1 MPGYQLD
8 GYDNTNPIGLDTS
21 NALDKQPTSSDF
33 LGTVRVIDLPLDQSA
48 VIYPGGIYVP
58 DRVVPAYVQGNSFA
72 GGGTPVGSETLAYP
86 SNVGAGNLLVVAV
99 GWAQSGGPSGC
110 TITDTQ
116 GNSFSAYPSGGPFLL
131 SNISYLIQIFYA
143 VAGSAAA
150 DSIIF
155 SSSPTAPFFRMLIH
169 EYSGATTTVD
179 ASVSNLING
188 PTNPMTSTVTTTVA
202 NDLLFAWTV
211 DNAGV
216 TGYTSPATLRQTA
229 GSESTGD
236 KPCPT
241 AGSNSISATVGQQ
254 GGGQLAI
261 AFQAGTGGPGTV
273 NGTGTG
279 AILFGGT
286 GTATVTVNDTGTGA
300 ITFNGA
306 GTATSFGPVSGTGGI
321 SFAGS
326 GTAQLTINDSGT
338 GAITFGGA
346 GTAHVISVGTGSGA
360 IVFGG
365 SATASLAISATG
377 AGAIVFSGA
386 GIASFSGNVSASGTG
401 AIVFGGS
408 ATAVVTLSSSGSGA
422 ILFAGS
428 GVAHIVAVGVGT
440 GAITFA
446 GTGTA
451 RVTLSASGSGDLSFA
466 GSGIATETGGTG
478 VPIPPLH
485 ATVALRPLPQLTVAK
500 PSSGLVAVSQ
510 RLPASVSVALR
521 PVAVVVTPLE

>member
-1 MPGYQLD
+1 VPGYQLD
-8 GYDNTNPIGLDTS
+8 GLDNTNPVGLDTS
-21 NALDKQPTSSDF
+21 NALDKQLTLRGFVAPPQPP
-33 LGTVRVIDLPLDQSA
+33 GMVQ
-48 VIYPGGIYVP
+48 YPGGLYVP
-58 DRVVPAYVQGNSFA
+58 DPLATPAYIQGNSFFI
-72 GGGTPVGSETLAYP
+72 GSGGTNADTLAFP
-86 SNVGAGNLLVVAV
+86 SNVGSGDLIVVAV
-99 GWAQSGGPSGC
+99 GWVQSGGPSGC

-116 GNSFSAYPSGGPFLL
+116 SNSYQSFPSGGPFLL
-131 SNISYLIQIFYA
+131 SNIGYLLQVFWALTSSAGALSVIFTSTGG
-143 VAGSAAA
+143 VS
-150 DSIIF
+150 
-155 SSSPTAPFFRMLIH
+155 APFLRFMIH
-169 EYSGATTTVD
+169 EYSGTSTTQD
-179 ASVSNLING
+179 GAGVSQVINA
-188 PTNPMTSTVTTTVA
+188 PTNPFTNTHTTSVA
-202 NDLLFAWTV
+202 NSLIFGWAV
-211 DNAGV
+211 DNNGIL
-216 TGYTSPATLRQTA
+216 GYSAPATLRQTA
-229 GSESTGD
+229 QSESTGD
-236 KPCPT
+236 RIAATP
-241 AGSNSISATVGQQ
+241 GSNSISCTVGQQ
-254 GGGQLAI
+254 GGGMVSV
-261 AFQAGTGGPGTV
+261 AFQPGTGGPTTV

-306 GTATSFGPVSGTGGI
+306 ATATSFGPVSGTGGI

-346 GTAHVISVGTGSGA
+346 GTASVVLVGTGSGA

-365 SATASLAISATG
+365 SATASLALSATG
-377 AGAIVFSGA
+377 AGAIVFGGA
-386 GIASFSGNVSASGTG
+386 GVASFSGNVSATGTG
-401 AIVFGGS
+401 AITFGGS

-446 GTGTA
+446 GSGTA

-466 GSGIATETGGTG
+466 GSGIATEAGGTG

-521 PVAVVVTPLE
+521 PVPVVVTPLE